1 MTQQSACIRYRATS
15 EIDGLVE
22 RYITYMESPNSK
34 LDLDVLLAK
43 MEKFVNESVDTFVL
57 RPAEHVGLQ
66 PGYLRMIHSLSKLVE
81 KSAMMLV
88 NIVAKKM
95 SVEDHRNAAN
105 YIKQVRLATEENGER
120 VGDIAF
126 PIGADFAE
134 LGWATHSL
142 IKTLVPKI
150 AEAQTIASAEYFSGI
165 VGPGPYSDNYG
176 MIPEAILALHAA
188 RSA

>member
-1 MTQQSACIRYRATS
+1 MTQQSAYIRYRASS

-88 NIVAKKM
+88 NKVAKKM

-105 YIKQVRLATEENGER
+105 YMKQVRLVTEENGER

-142 IKTLVPKI
+142 IKTLVPKSLKHKPSPLRSI
-150 AEAQTIASAEYFSGI
+150 FPVLSA
-165 VGPGPYSDNYG
+165 PAP
-176 MIPEAILALHAA
+176 IPITMA
-188 RSA
+188 